1 MTRHKTQGIIFDYK
15 IAAKSGYLV
24 SRMYI
29 MILGSKGLLPP
40 TRCLRIAPL
49 QSNSRNSINIR
60 NPHIYCVN
68 SYFLMFSG
76 SQVQMSY
83 LASKNDILTFRPWH
97 HGNNRK
103 IYYDFCRTYL
113 YNTGNGHG
121 PVSSIFLWKFFK
133 EKEAPSF
140 FRAACFKSSKQ
151 R

>member
-103 IYYDFCRTYL
+103 IHYDFCRTYL
-113 YNTGNGHG
+113 YNTGNRHG

>member
-1 MTRHKTQGIIFDYK
+1 MYK
-15 IAAKSGYLV
+15 DAYELFRTSY
-24 SRMYI
+24 SH
-29 MILGSKGLLPP
+29 
-40 TRCLRIAPL
+40 
-49 QSNSRNSINIR
+49 NSINIR

-68 SYFLMFSG
+68 SYFLMFSRF
-76 SQVQMSY
+76 QVQMSY

>member
-60 NPHIYCVN
+60 NPHIYYVN
-68 SYFLMFSG
+68 SCFLMFNG
-76 SQVQMSY
+76 FQIQMSY
-83 LASKNDILTFRPWH
+83 LASKNDILNFSPWH
-97 HGNNRK
+97 HHTR
-103 IYYDFCRTYL
+103 F
-113 YNTGNGHG
+113 
-121 PVSSIFLWKFFK
+121 
-133 EKEAPSF
+133 
-140 FRAACFKSSKQ
+140 CFKKEPLVLIIFFTSFCVCFLRQVRCHLRSHLP
-151 R
+151 

>member
-40 TRCLRIAPL
+40 TRCLRIAQL
-49 QSNSRNSINIR
+49 QSNSRNSINIW

-83 LASKNDILTFRPWH
+83 LASKNDILNFSPWH
-97 HGNNRK
+97 HHTR
-103 IYYDFCRTYL
+103 F
-113 YNTGNGHG
+113 
-121 PVSSIFLWKFFK
+121 
-133 EKEAPSF
+133 
-140 FRAACFKSSKQ
+140 CFKKEPLVLIIFFTSFCVCFLRQVRCHLRSHLP
-151 R
+151 

>member
-76 SQVQMSY
+76 SQVQMFY
-83 LASKNDILTFRPWH
+83 LASKNDTLTFVPWH
-97 HGNNRK
+97 SHMIVTYFFLKNAKKISQKATPFSSRK
-103 IYYDFCRTYL
+103 L
-113 YNTGNGHG
+113 
-121 PVSSIFLWKFFK
+121 PALFF
-133 EKEAPSF
+133 
-140 FRAACFKSSKQ
+140 
-151 R
+151 